1 MQINADSSF
10 NNRLRPRMRFTK
22 RMNISP
28 NSPNSNY
35 MKSQIDLT
43 YPVYKFGKNLELNN
57 HIIKHNS

>member
-10 NNRLRPRMRFTK
+10 NNRLIPRMRFTK

-35 MKSQIDLT
+35 MKSLIDLT
-43 YPVYKFGKNLELNN
+43 YPDKPGRNL
-57 HIIKHNS
+57 